1 MMRPR
6 PFWGQGTDFNLTLFG
21 MFNKITSTTASPD
34 GVNYARHS
42 KLKYGGDLI
51 WSFSPMVALA
61 FRGDAVN
68 PNMSDSTQS
77 FYILSPRFIFRS
89 EFVTHEAIILQYSRY
104 IYGGGYK
111 DPSRVEELMPW
122 PYGANG
128 TYDIKQLGGHPD
140 ENVVTLSASMWW

>member
-1 MMRPR
+1 MPMMA
-6 PFWGQGTDFNLTLFG
+6 F
-21 MFNKITSTTASPD
+21 
-34 GVNYARHS
+34 
-42 KLKYGGDLI
+42 
-51 WSFSPMVALA
+51 A

-77 FYILSPRFIFRS
+77 FYILSPRLIFRS
-89 EFVTHEAIILQYSRY
+89 EFVTHEMITLQYSRY
-104 IYGGGYK
+104 MYGGGYS

-128 TYDIKQLGGHPD
+128 TYSIRVLGGHPD